1 MNTRKKKI
9 IDALAEEL
17 HQRRLAIVGGVEDN
31 EGELKNISQE
41 QEPELEEEA
50 QKERIAT
57 VLEHLSNRDRQALE
71 EIDEAILR
79 IVRGTYGK
87 CLSCGR
93 YIALERLRAL
103 PTTRLCIDCARAH
116 EGRGGVTGGELE
128 PEESEVPA
136 DLSLLDDAEIET
148 ALYDIIRDA
157 GNIDMDELHISSRDG
172 VINLEGTVP
181 SERQHQM
188 ITELLQDVA
197 GIGDVIDHLEISRTP
212 FEKPN
217 RSKAKS
223 AAENSARDDEAETE
237 DLTQARGD
245 ARSPYSPPTSPP
257 PLRKPREPRSR
268 GRRARAS

>member
-17 HQRRLAIVGGVEDN
+17 HQRRLAIVGGVEDT

-41 QEPELEEEA
+41 QEAELEEEA

-116 EGRGGVTGGELE
+116 EGRGAGAAEEE
-128 PEESEVPA
+128 PEESELPA

-148 ALYDIIRDA
+148 ALNDIVRDA

-172 VINLEGTVP
+172 VIQLDGTVP

-188 ITELLQDVA
+188 VTELLQDVA
-197 GIGDVIDHLEISRTP
+197 GIGDVIDHLEVSRTP
-212 FEKPN
+212 FEKPG
-217 RSKAKS
+217 RSKRQS
-223 AAENSARDDEAETE
+223 AAENPARNDDEETE
-237 DLTQARGD
+237 DVTQARGD
-245 ARSPYSPPTSPP
+245 ASAPYRPPTSPP
-257 PLRKPREPRSR
+257 PLRKPRGR

>member
-9 IDALAEEL
+9 IDSLAEEL
-17 HQRRLAIVGGVEDN
+17 HQRRLAIVGGVEDV
-31 EGELKNISQE
+31 EGELKNITEE

-57 VLEHLSNRDRQALE
+57 VLEHLSTRDRQTLE

-93 YIALERLRAL
+93 YIALARLRAL

-116 EGRGGVTGGELE
+116 EGRAAGAEEET
-128 PEESEVPA
+128 EESRLPA
-136 DLSLLDDAEIET
+136 DLSLLDDEEIEA
-148 ALYDIIRDA
+148 ALNDMVRDA
-157 GNIDMDELHISSRDG
+157 GNIDMDELHIASRDG
-172 VINLEGTVP
+172 VIHLEGTVP
-181 SERQHQM
+181 SARQHQT

-197 GIGDVIDHLEISRTP
+197 GIGDIVDQLEVQRTP
-212 FEKPN
+212 WGKGD
-217 RSKAKS
+217 RSKARS
-223 AAENSARDDEAETE
+223 AAERSAAEDEDETETE
-237 DLTQARGD
+237 DVARG
-245 ARSPYSPPTSPP
+245 AAGSPYRPPTTPP
-257 PLRKPREPRSR
+257 PLRKPREPRGR

>member
-9 IDALAEEL
+9 IDSLAEEL
-17 HQRRLAIVGGVEDN
+17 HQRRLAIVGGVEDV
-31 EGELKNISQE
+31 EGELKNITEE

-57 VLEHLSNRDRQALE
+57 VLEHLSTRDRQALE

-93 YIALERLRAL
+93 YIALARLRAL

-116 EGRGGVTGGELE
+116 EGRTAPGAEE
-128 PEESEVPA
+128 DIEESRLPA
-136 DLSLLDDAEIET
+136 DLSLLDDEEIEA
-148 ALYDIIRDA
+148 ALNDMVRDA
-157 GNIDMDELHISSRDG
+157 GNIDMDELHIASRDG
-172 VINLEGTVP
+172 VIHLGGTVP
-181 SERQHQM
+181 SERQHQT

-197 GIGDVIDHLEISRTP
+197 GIGDVVDQLEVHRTP
-212 FEKPN
+212 WEKGD
-217 RSKAKS
+217 RSKARPAVERR
-223 AAENSARDDEAETE
+223 AAGDEEETE
-237 DLTQARGD
+237 DVTRARGD
-245 ARSPYSPPTSPP
+245 AGSPYRPPTTPP
-257 PLRKPREPRSR
+257 PLRKPREPRGR

>member
-1 MNTRKKKI
+1 MNSRKKKI

-17 HQRRLAIVGGVEDN
+17 HQRRLAIVGGVEDT

-71 EIDEAILR
+71 EIDEAIVR

-103 PTTRLCIDCARAH
+103 PTTRLCIECARAH
-116 EGRGGVTGGELE
+116 EGRGGAAGE
-128 PEESEVPA
+128 EESETSELPA

-148 ALYDIIRDA
+148 ALSDMIRDA

-172 VINLEGTVP
+172 VIHLDGTVP

-188 ITELLQDVA
+188 ITEVLQDVA
-197 GIGDVIDHLEISRTP
+197 GIGDVIDHLEVSRTP
-212 FEKPN
+212 FEKPQ
-217 RSKAKS
+217 RSKKQS
-223 AAENSARDDEAETE
+223 AAEHPPHDDEEETE
-237 DLTQARGD
+237 DVTQARGD
-245 ARSPYSPPTSPP
+245 ASSPYTPPTSPP
-257 PLRKPREPRSR
+257 PLRKPRGR

>member
-17 HQRRLAIVGGVEDN
+17 HERRLAIVGGVDNN
-31 EGELKNISQE
+31 EGELKNITEE
-41 QEPELEEEA
+41 QEAELEEEA

-79 IVRGTYGK
+79 IVQGTYGK
-87 CLSCGR
+87 CVSCGH
-93 YIALERLRAL
+93 YIALERLKAL

-116 EGRGGVTGGELE
+116 EGKAVAGA
-128 PEESEVPA
+128 EEEVADSRLPS

-148 ALYDIIRDA
+148 ALNDLIREA
-157 GNIDMDELHISSRDG
+157 GNIDMDELRISSRDG

-188 ITELLQDVA
+188 VTELLQDVA
-197 GIGDVIDHLEISRTP
+197 GIGDVIDHLEVQRTP
-212 FEKPN
+212 WEKGS
-217 RSKAKS
+217 RSRAQS
-223 AAENSARDDEAETE
+223 AVKRPAGADAEETE
-237 DLTQARGD
+237 DITQSRGD
-245 ARSPYSPPTSPP
+245 ASSPYRPPTTPP
-257 PLRKPREPRSR
+257 PLRKPRGR
-268 GRRARAS
+268 GRARAS

>member
-9 IDALAEEL
+9 IDALADEL

-31 EGELKNISQE
+31 EGELKSISQE

-50 QKERIAT
+50 QKERIAA

-87 CLSCGR
+87 CLKCGR

-116 EGRGGVTGGELE
+116 EGRGAGAEEE
-128 PEESEVPA
+128 PERSELPA
-136 DLSLLDDAEIET
+136 DLSRLDDAEIET
-148 ALYDIIRDA
+148 ALSDIVRDA

-172 VINLEGTVP
+172 VIHLDGTVP
-181 SERQHQM
+181 SERQHQTL
-188 ITELLQDVA
+188 TELLQDVA
-197 GIGDVIDHLEISRTP
+197 GIGDVIDHLEVSRTP
-212 FEKPN
+212 FEKPE
-217 RSKAKS
+217 RSKRAS
-223 AAENSARDDEAETE
+223 AAENSPHDDEQETE
-237 DLTQARGD
+237 DVTRARGD
-245 ARSPYSPPTSPP
+245 ASSPYSPPTSPP
-257 PLRKPREPRSR
+257 PLRKPRAPRGR
-268 GRRARAS
+268 GRRARA